1 MVALLQRVRE
11 SWVRIEDKEVARI
24 GRGLSILLGVVQG
37 DSEEDIAKLVK
48 KIVNMRIFPNEAGK
62 FDKNIL
68 QVGGEALVVSQFTLA
83 ANIKRGNRPDFSA
96 AMPPAEAKKLYEA
109 FVAALREHIPVQT
122 GKFGAMMEVG
132 ILNDGP
138 VTIIADSR
146 QL

>member
-1 MVALLQRVRE
+1 MVALLQRVSA
-11 SWVRIEDKEVARI
+11 SWVRIDGKEIARI
-24 GRGLSILLGVVQG
+24 GQGLSILLGVIQE

-62 FDKNIL
+62 FDKSIL
-68 QVGGEALVVSQFTLA
+68 QIGGEALVVSQFTLA

-96 AMPPAEAKKLYEA
+96 AMPPAEAKRLYDK

-122 GKFGAMMEVG
+122 GEFGAMMEVG
-132 ILNDGP
+132 IINDGP

-146 QL
+146 EI